1 MKNNSMIKNNIT
13 INYFYNDVY
22 FKKNGLI
29 VDKLCPKCNSLIFDN
44 KDFCECG
51 FYLKGYK
58 DNSFWSAILAA
69 GGVLLILCTMSLVL
83 LHIHKDKI
91 FTNFKI
97 DNDSFTSLSP
107 INIQILSE
115 VKKTKYYDYI
125 QNAYTRHDNKSNLV
139 ILIKPYLWNTLKEK
153 EK

>member
-97 DNDSFTSLSP
+97 DNVVSP
-107 INIQILSE
+107 LYHQLIYKFCQKLRKQNIMTIY
-115 VKKTKYYDYI
+115 KMHIPDMT
-125 QNAYTRHDNKSNLV
+125 
-139 ILIKPYLWNTLKEK
+139 IKVTWLFL
-153 EK
+153 